1 MDYHLKPVGRTC
13 TATGEVLAPGST
25 CYSVVVDQ
33 RGQLVRMDYSADGWT
48 GPPEG
53 AIAHWRSQVPEAD
66 DSKPKPIDPDALLHY
81 FEQLCEDAN
90 PAQEKFAYVISLLLL
105 QKRRLRID
113 GSRRDG
119 DIEYLRFLGSHG
131 EGPFEVRDQRLA
143 EEEIVSLQNE
153 LNTHLSGVWS

>member
-13 TATGEVLAPGST
+13 AATGGELGPGST
-25 CYSVVVDQ
+25 CYSVLVEQ
-33 RGQLVRMDYSADGWT
+33 GGQLVRLDYSAAGWT

-53 AIAHWRSQVPEAD
+53 AVAHWRARVPETDGA
-66 DSKPKPIDPDALLHY
+66 KPKPLDPDALLHY

-105 QKRRLRID
+105 QKRRLRLD

-119 DIEYLRFLGSHG
+119 EIEFLQFLGSQG
-131 EGPFEVRDQRLA
+131 EGPFEVRDQRLS
-143 EEEIVSLQNE
+143 EVEIAQLQND
-153 LNTHLSGVWS
+153 LNTHLSGV